1 MTKTVSARNA
11 LANELVAFAKSHPM
25 TKKAAAKHFPD
36 AKPAKAAP
44 AKTPTDPDAIKSCK
58 ESKLPE
64 TTLTV
69 ISAGGEKV
77 VIDQDKVTAAL
88 QKLLVVGGSF
98 KAVAAYLAKHG
109 KAAPALARGVESRLN
124 PHSSKAVADKRAASK
139 PAKAATAAKAA
150 DKLPVKRGADYG
162 YEVVNRDHGARPGS
176 KRAIQLEIVFKHKTA
191 AAAKAAGAEAVDLS
205 FAIAQGFIRKI

>member
-1 MTKTVSARNA
+1 MTKTVSAA
-11 LANELVAFAKSHPM
+11 KAVAAKK
-25 TKKAAAKHFPD
+25 TAAKAAPA

-44 AKTPTDPDAIKSCK
+44 AKTQTDPDAIKSCK

-88 QKLLVVGGSF
+88 QKLLTVGGSF

-109 KAAPALARGVESRLN
+109 KAAPALARGVESRTN
-124 PHSSKAVADKRAASK
+124 PHSSKAVADQRAASK
-139 PAKAATAAKAA
+139 PAKAERTTTAKST

-191 AAAKAAGAEAVDLS
+191 AAAKAAGAEAVDIS
-205 FAIAQGFIRKI
+205 FAIAKGFIRKI

>member
-1 MTKTVSARNA
+1 MTKTAQ
-11 LANELVAFAKSHPM
+11 VAKAVAAKKTTAKPAA
-25 TKKAAAKHFPD
+25 KAAPA

-88 QKLLVVGGSF
+88 QKLLTVGGSF

-109 KAAPALARGVESRLN
+109 KAAPALARGVESRAN
-124 PHSSKAVADKRAASK
+124 PHSARAVQQDRAAK
-139 PAKAATAAKAA
+139 AAPAKAAAKAD

>member
-1 MTKTVSARNA
+1 MTKTVSAA
-11 LANELVAFAKSHPM
+11 KAVAAKK
-25 TKKAAAKHFPD
+25 TAVAKAAPA

-44 AKTPTDPDAIKSCK
+44 AKKTPTDPDAIKACK

-69 ISAGGEKV
+69 VSAGGEQV
-77 VIDQDKVTAAL
+77 VIDQDKITSSF
-88 QKLLVVGGSF
+88 QKLLTVGGSF

-109 KAAPALARGVESRLN
+109 KAAPALARGVESRQN
-124 PHSSKAVADKRAASK
+124 PHSSKAVADQRAAAK
-139 PAKAATAAKAA
+139 PAKAERATTAKAG

-176 KRAIQLEIVFKHKTA
+176 KRAIQLDIVFKHKTA
-191 AAAKAAGAEAVDLS
+191 QSAKAAGAEAVDLS